1 MAEIKNLGLVKAIF
15 VSGEPPVNKSIL
27 WLDTSLSTPLHKF
40 YNTSSSSWEPLIQ
53 AALIDNYTIKKNVD
67 DELYVDLTVI
77 PELTI
82 ADGSIGLIKLEDVA
96 SGTIFYRKTVGDGPP
111 EVQTLATL
119 KTDLGL
125 QGTNTGDQDLSGYVL
140 KITTIN
146 GKALTG
152 NIILTP
158 SDIGSPSGSGTSTGT
173 NTGDETKISILEKL
187 EIESISGVNTGDET
201 YESIL
206 DLFGITAPEEQY
218 YLLSETERNRLLG
231 SANVYTISLSSSTT
245 VDGRILGATEGV
257 DYPNGWLLEASDVVD
272 LKITHNLDKHIANV
286 TVWGETLDGYRQKFN
301 NAAYSGILEI
311 DSNILKIEALA
322 TVESPIRIQLTFA

>member
-1 MAEIKNLGLVKAIF
+1 MSLKNLGLVKAIF
-15 VSGEPPVNKSIL
+15 VGVQAPTNTSVI
-27 WLDTSLSTPLHKF
+27 WLDTSLTTPLHKY
-40 YNTSSSSWEPLIQ
+40 YNTTSGTWEALVHS
-53 AALIDNYTIKKNVD
+53 ALIDNYTIKKDVD
-67 DELYVDLTVI
+67 GKLYVDNSTI
-77 PELTI
+77 PELQI
-82 ADGSIGLIKLEDVA
+82 ADGSVTLVKLQDVP
-96 SGTIFYRKTVGDGPP
+96 SSTVFYRKSAGDGSP

-152 NIILTP
+152 NITLTP

-187 EIESISGVNTGDET
+187 EIASISGVNTGDET

-206 DLFGITAPEEQY
+206 SLFGIVAPEEQY

-231 SANVYTISLSSSTT
+231 SANVYTISLPSSTT

-257 DYPNGWLLEASDVVD
+257 DYPNSWLLEASDAVD

-286 TVWGETLDGYRQKFN
+286 TILGETLDGYRQKFD

-311 DSNILKIEALA
+311 YSNFLYF
-322 TVESPIRIQLTFA
+322 ESLSPVV